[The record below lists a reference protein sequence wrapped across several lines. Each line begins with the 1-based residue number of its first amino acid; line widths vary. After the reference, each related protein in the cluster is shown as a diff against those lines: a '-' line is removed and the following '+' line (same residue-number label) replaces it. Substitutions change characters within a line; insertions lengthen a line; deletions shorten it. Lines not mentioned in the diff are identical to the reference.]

1 MDEAAVG
8 VSGAGRLVQELS
20 LLRAR
25 LGVIVPD
32 VCVRMDLTSGD
43 ILPLVGDEGGI
54 ESVSNVLLTSS
65 SNARNESTSCEDATA
80 ENKVSVLENTLCV
93 SVVVI
98 SLPCVPADPLYL
110 SPFNTNNRRLTF
122 RPDRHTLCSEFQHN
136 FAYSRRFNQLER
148 QQSPQH
154 CRP

>member
-1 MDEAAVG
+1 MG

-20 LLRAR
+20 ELRAR

-32 VCVRMDLTSGD
+32 VWVRMDLTSGD

-54 ESVSNVLLTSS
+54 DSVSNALLASS
-65 SNARNESTSCEDATA
+65 SNAKNESMSCEDATA

-98 SLPCVPADPLYL
+98 SLPCVPAEPLYL
-110 SPFNTNNRRLTF
+110 SPLNADNRRLTL
-122 RPDRHTLCSEFQHN
+122 RPDRHTLCSEFQHDS
-136 FAYSRRFNQLER
+136 AYSRRFDQLER
-148 QQSPQH
+148 
-154 CRP
+154 